1 MLSGSHG
8 NTFRT
13 GYRLQV
19 EWSATQSITNNT
31 SIITAKLYLISQ
43 GSSYT
48 IVSSTN
54 KTARITIDGTTY
66 IHSVNVRLSGNQ
78 KKLLATSTKT
88 VNHNSSGNKSF
99 TLSANLD
106 IEVTLSGKYW
116 SRVSIS
122 GKTYTLDTIPR
133 YVKITSFTITDIR
146 GTQFK
151 INHSTDKAVNAR
163 QYRLNSGSWQ
173 TLPTDGVITGRS
185 PGTSYRVQ
193 IRVRSSTSG
202 LWTTSVTRTI
212 NTVALSTAKVP
223 NINVGESISVS
234 ISRAN
239 SNMYHDITLQ
249 FWHDDQT
256 WHDLETITNVT
267 TSATFKLTEKQ
278 IGQIYYGRV
287 TSKTTSVRVKIVNR
301 WGAGGAIQGTNYSSN
316 AMATIVNA
324 GPSIESVSYRDVNST
339 VQSIIRNNQK
349 ILRNKSD
356 LQVIA
361 GLAKSQKGATL
372 KSYKVTMGGNEYSVS
387 ASGVEQSG
395 RIINIGKVNQAN
407 NQTAILTVIDS
418 RGYTATKNF
427 TIQIIDYQEPQFIQA
442 STDRLNNYEKSSY
455 LNIEGRRNIIKPNDI
470 DVNGIEIRYRVKENP
485 NGNFD
490 GYVSANSKDTSING
504 VYQNF
509 RTNHFM
515 NDYPN
520 NKSYTVEIQMK
531 DKFSSYKTILV
542 TLNQGIA
549 LLKFMEDKINIGVPL
564 IDEETKKPYIYFAE
578 SEEWN

>member
-1 MLSGSHG
+1 MAVSKNFSTS
-8 NTFRT
+8 NK
-13 GYRLQV
+13 YIVYWIEMIQN
-19 EWSATQSITNNT
+19 SQSIANNT
-31 SIITAKLYLISQ
+31 SNVTVRVWVKR
-43 GSSYT
+43 
-48 IVSSTN
+48 TN
-54 KTARITIDGTTY
+54 TGYTTY
-66 IHSVNVRLSGNQ
+66 GSGTCTCTINGTRYTSSITSSDTITSSPR
-78 KKLLATSTKT
+78 KLFERTL
-88 VNHNSSGNKSF
+88 NIPHNSNGTKVLGISASISHARFSSGTNSANF
-99 TLSANLD
+99 TL
-106 IEVTLSGKYW
+106 T
-116 SRVSIS
+116 
-122 GKTYTLDTIPR
+122 TIPR

-173 TLPTDGVITGRS
+173 TLPSDGVITGRS

-202 LWTTSVTRTI
+202 LWTTSVTKTI
-212 NTVALSTAKVP
+212 STVALSTAKVP

-256 WHDLETITNVT
+256 WHDLEMITNVT
-267 TSATFKLTEKQ
+267 TSATFNLTEEQ
-278 IGQIYYGRV
+278 IDQIYYGRV

-372 KSYKVTMGGNEYSVS
+372 KSYKVTIGGNEYSVS
-387 ASGVEQSG
+387 ASGIEQSG

-427 TIQIIDYQEPQFIQA
+427 TVQIIDYQEPQFIQA
-442 STDRLNNYEKSSY
+442 SADRLNNYEKSSY

-470 DVNGIEIRYRVKENP
+470 DVNDIEIRYRVKENP

-509 RTNHFM
+509 KTNHFI

-578 SEEWN
+578 SEEWS